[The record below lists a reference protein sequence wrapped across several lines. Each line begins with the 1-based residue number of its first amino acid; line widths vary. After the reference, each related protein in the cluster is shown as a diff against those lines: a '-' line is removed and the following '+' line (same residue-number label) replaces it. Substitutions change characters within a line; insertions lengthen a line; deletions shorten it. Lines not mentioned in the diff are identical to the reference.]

1 MRTMKNLSA
10 LLVVL
15 TLVACSTNPTNQ
27 WGQARSTLTVAQD
40 TFVIAHGSGLITD
53 QQLSDTDP
61 VSQTGRAA
69 LDKAKEFLPEGG
81 LSFEQYMAIVDAM
94 LARLEQMAIAGQLGG
109 N

>member
-10 LLVVL
+10 LLIVL

-27 WGQARSTLTVAQD
+27 WAQSRATLTVAQD
-40 TFVIAHGSGLITD
+40 TVIIAHSSGLIGD
-53 QQLSDTDP
+53 QTLVDSDP
-61 VSQTGRAA
+61 VAQTARAA
-69 LDKAKEFLPEGG
+69 LDKAQEFLPEGG
-81 LSFEQYMAIVDAM
+81 QSFEQYMAIVDAM